1 MKKNI
6 KRMINLM
13 DCAEKT
19 KIELVNGEWRANR
32 VSKADETI
40 VELWGKA

>member
-19 KIELVNGEWRANR
+19 KIELVKESGGQIFQFEGAM
-32 VSKADETI
+32 E
-40 VELWGKA
+40 GKESIES